1 MARTRVAS
9 PLAKGRGETSAMGLT
24 TGGHYR
30 SHHIALKSYRRLHCW
45 RGMIRSIRT
54 FMKFLNTSF
63 LQCVI
68 VTAALFTS
76 PFEIAAANSTA
87 GSGQSGNSS
96 WPRERYQD
104 GNRLIIYQPQVDD
117 WKNFQDLSWRMAV
130 SLTPKSGKTALGVVE
145 MKGNT
150 DIDNVAKVAIIT
162 NPQVTGTYFPSLD
175 NATKEKMEQLFK
187 TFVPSTFSVSLHSL
201 IASTPKKEAPAGA
214 QLNNDPP
221 KIFVGYR
228 PSILLS
234 VNGEPVVSEVPNTNL
249 KFVVNTQWPLFF
261 DEGNSTYY
269 LAAGQQWL
277 TSNSLEG
284 QWSATK
290 KLPPDMSK
298 LPRDKQWSALK
309 KFIPPPAKSTGVTP
323 DVFYAD
329 KPAEVILFDGQP
341 VYAQIPDT
349 QLEYATNTNSVVFVY
364 TPTQQFYYLTAGRW
378 FRTAD
383 LQQGPWTYATPDL
396 PPDFAKIPL
405 NSPASAIL
413 ASVPGTEEAKDAVL
427 LAQVPTTMTV
437 NAKEAAAKVK
447 VEYAGDPK
455 FEPIKGTSM
464 EYATNTQDKV
474 IKVGDVYY
482 LCLQSVWFVSP
493 NPQGPWT
500 TCTSVPQEIYTIP
513 SSSPVYNVTYVTQS
527 ANPDGT
533 VTANYTAGYLG
544 TFILG
549 AAAGAILADGSG
561 YWWPPYCYGGYYY
574 PYPGTYCGAYYG
586 GYGYHYPAPYYDSA
600 TGAYGWKQTAYGPY
614 GSATRGAGYN
624 PYTGTYARGASV
636 STPYGSRSAAQ
647 AYNPYTGTY
656 AQTRQGSS
664 PNAQWG
670 SSYVSRGN
678 QSATMGHYSTAN
690 GTVAG
695 AADSQGGKVAAS
707 STKWGNSAVGKT
719 ASGNMYAGHDGNVY
733 KNTGNGWQKYDNGS
747 WNSVNKPQPNW
758 QGAESSQ
765 QRTASESYQQ
775 RSSAASSSD
784 RSSTGGGMDRSGGG
798 GFGRSGGGGG
808 SDDLDREAQN
818 RARGDFS
825 SQRFQGF
832 QGGGFDRS
840 GGGGGFGGDRF
851 GGGGGFGG
859 GDRFGGGG
867 GFGRFGG
874 FGGGGGFRGRR

>member
-1 MARTRVAS
+1 
-9 PLAKGRGETSAMGLT
+9 
-24 TGGHYR
+24 
-30 SHHIALKSYRRLHCW
+30 
-45 RGMIRSIRT
+45 
-54 FMKFLNTSF
+54 MKFLDTSL

-68 VTAALFTS
+68 VIAAFLAS

-96 WPRERYQD
+96 WPREKYSN
-104 GNRLIIYQPQVDD
+104 GTRLIIYQPQVDD
-117 WKNFQDLSWRMAV
+117 WKDFQDLSWRMAV
-130 SLTPKSGKTALGVVE
+130 SITPKSGKEVLGVVE
-145 MKGNT
+145 MKGHT
-150 DIDNVAKVAIIT
+150 DIDNVAKVVVIT
-162 NPQVTGTYFPSLD
+162 NPQITNTYFPSLD
-175 NATKEKMEQLFK
+175 KATAEKMEQSFK
-187 TFVPSTFSVSLHSL
+187 SFVPQTLSVSLHSL

-234 VNGEPVVSEVPNTNL
+234 VNGEPVLSEVPNTSL

-261 DEGNSTYY
+261 DPGNSSYY
-269 LAAGQQWL
+269 LAVGQQWL
-277 TSNSLEG
+277 TSNSLDG
-284 QWSATK
+284 QWSPTK

-298 LPRDKQWSALK
+298 VPQDKQWSALK
-309 KFIPPPAKSTGVTP
+309 KFIPPPTKSGGVTP
-323 DVFYAD
+323 DVFYSD
-329 KPAEVILFDGQP
+329 KAAEIILFDGQP
-341 VYAQIPDT
+341 VYTQIPDT
-349 QLEYATNTNSVVFVY
+349 QLEYATNTNSVVFVFK
-364 TPTQQFYYLTAGRW
+364 PTQQFYYLTAGRW
-378 FRTAD
+378 FSAMD
-383 LQQGPWTYATPDL
+383 LQGPWTYATPDL
-396 PPDFAKIPL
+396 PADFAKIPVS
-405 NSPASAIL
+405 SPASAIL
-413 ASVPGTEEAKDAVL
+413 ATVPGTEEAKDAVL

-437 NAKEAAAKVK
+437 NSKEAATKVK
-447 VEYAGDPK
+447 VGYAGDPK

-464 EYATNTQDKV
+464 EYATNTADKV

-482 LCLQSVWFVSP
+482 LCLQGVWFMSP

-500 TCTSVPQEIYTIP
+500 TCASVPQEIYTIP
-513 SSSPVYNVTYVTQS
+513 SSSPVYNVTYVTQT

-533 VTANYTAGYLG
+533 VTSNYTAGYLG

-549 AAAGAILADGSG
+549 AATGAILADGSG
-561 YWWPPYCYGGYYY
+561 YWWPPYCYGGFYY
-574 PYPGTYCGAYYG
+574 PYPATYCGAYYG
-586 GYGYHYPAPYYDSA
+586 GYGYHYPTPYYDSA

-695 AADSQGGKVAAS
+695 ISGSKGGEAAGA
-707 STKWGNSAVGKT
+707 STKWGNTAVGKT
-719 ASGNMYAGHDGNVY
+719 SSGNMYAGHDGNVY
-733 KNTGNGWQKYDNGS
+733 KDTGNGWQKYDNGS

-758 QGAESSQ
+758 QGAENNQ
-765 QRTASESYQQ
+765 QRTGSESYQQ
-775 RSSAASSSD
+775 RSSAASSDD
-784 RSSTGGGMDRSGGG
+784 RSSSAGGFDRSGGG
-798 GFGRSGGGGG
+798 GFDRSGGGSG
-808 SDDLDREAQN
+808 SGDLDREAQN
-818 RARGDFS
+818 RSRGDFS

-840 GGGGGFGGDRF
+840 GGDGGGFGGDRF
-851 GGGGGFGG
+851 GGGGGF
-859 GDRFGGGG
+859 GGG

>member
-1 MARTRVAS
+1 MKITFAFLLALTSLAIT
-9 PLAKGRGETSAMGLT
+9 PLTAKA
-24 TGGHYR
+24 
-30 SHHIALKSYRRLHCW
+30 A
-45 RGMIRSIRT
+45 
-54 FMKFLNTSF
+54 
-63 LQCVI
+63 
-68 VTAALFTS
+68 TAN
-76 PFEIAAANSTA
+76 ANSA
-87 GSGQSGNSS
+87 GDPG
-96 WPRERYQD
+96 WPREHVRD
-104 GNRLIIYQPQVDD
+104 GNKLIVYQPQVDD
-117 WKNFQDLSWRMAV
+117 WKNFQELSWRMAI
-130 SLTPKSGKTALGVVE
+130 SLTPKGGKEVVGVVE
-145 MKGNT
+145 MKGHT

-162 NPQVTGTYFPSLD
+162 NPEITGAYFPSLD
-175 NATKEKMEQLFK
+175 QATKEKMEQVFK
-187 TFVPSTFSVSLHSL
+187 TFVPPTTSISLYRL
-201 IASTPKKEAPAGA
+201 IASTPKKETPAGV

-221 KIFVGYR
+221 KIFVSYR

-234 VNGEPVVSEVPNTNL
+234 VNGEPVLSEVPKTNL

-261 DEGNSTYY
+261 DTGNSSYY
-269 LAAGQQWL
+269 LPVGQQWL
-277 TSNSLEG
+277 MTNSLGG
-284 QWSATK
+284 QWSPTR

-298 LPRDKQWSALK
+298 VPQDKQWSALK
-309 KFIPPPAKSTGVTP
+309 KFIPPPAKSGGVTP
-323 DVFYAD
+323 DVFYSD

-378 FRTAD
+378 FSAMD
-383 LQQGPWTYATPDL
+383 LQGPWTYATPEL

-427 LAQVPTTMTV
+427 LAQVPTTITV
-437 NAKEAAAKVK
+437 NQKEAAAKVK
-447 VEYAGDPK
+447 VEYTGDPK

-464 EYATNTQDKV
+464 AYATNTADKV

-482 LCLQSVWFVSP
+482 LCLQGVWFMSP

-500 TCTSVPQEIYTIP
+500 TCTSIPQEIYTIP
-513 SSSPVYNVTYVTQS
+513 PSSPVYNVTYVTQA

-549 AAAGAILADGSG
+549 ATVGAILADGSG
-561 YWWPPYCYGGYYY
+561 YWSQPYCYGGYYY
-574 PYPGTYCGAYYG
+574 PYPATYCGAYYG
-586 GYGYHYPAPYYDSA
+586 GYGYHYPTPYYDSS

-695 AADSQGGKVAAS
+695 ISGSQGGKAAGA
-707 STKWGNSAVGKT
+707 STAWGNTAAAKT

-747 WNSVNKPQPNW
+747 WNSVSKPQPNW
-758 QGAESSQ
+758 QGAESTQ
-765 QRTASESYQQ
+765 QRTGSESYQQ
-775 RSSAASSSD
+775 RASTASSSERAGEGSSD
-784 RSSTGGGMDRSGGG
+784 RSDFNSQRQ
-798 GFGRSGGGGG
+798 
-808 SDDLDREAQN
+808 DLDREAQN
-818 RARGDFS
+818 RSRSDFS

-832 QGGGFDRS
+832 QGGG
-840 GGGGGFGGDRF
+840 GDRF
-851 GGGGGFGG
+851 
-859 GDRFGGGG
+859 GGG

-874 FGGGGGFRGRR
+874 GGFGGGGGRRR